1 MTPEEREEWA
11 RRFSYRE
18 HISSNDVVAVGALLV
33 PFMLLGFGVV
43 ALATGDG
50 VGRIGGVLLLL
61 LVGVVMTWAW
71 HYFSSPFVLTTTRTS
86 SGNCATES
94 QTSSDDSAASSSD
107 VPVGASSAA
116 TRRLGTATPV
126 LVPAEPSRG

>member
-61 LVGVVMTWAW
+61 LGGVVMTWAW
-71 HYFSSPFVLTTTRTS
+71 HYFSR
-86 SGNCATES
+86 
-94 QTSSDDSAASSSD
+94 
-107 VPVGASSAA
+107 PVRPDNDEDFERELRYRIADEQ
-116 TRRLGTATPV
+116 RRQ
-126 LVPAEPSRG
+126 RGE